1 VLDRYAEGIYLMLLE
16 PAWQGVDDPIERV
29 FALLAKYREL
39 LVATDCF
46 YGCPI
51 GSLALE
57 LHEPDPPVRERL
69 AANFAGWVAAIEA
82 CLEEAGDRLP
92 SDLDRHA
99 LAQLVLSTMEGGVMQ
114 ARTHREL
121 NPFDAGVKL
130 LRDYFDRLAADAA
143 LVEGAAGPSR
153 R

>member
-1 VLDRYAEGIYLMLLE
+1 VRPHAQDPDRS
-16 PAWQGVDDPIERV
+16 
-29 FALLAKYREL
+29 F
-39 LVATDCF
+39 
-46 YGCPI
+46 
-51 GSLALE
+51 
-57 LHEPDPPVRERL
+57 
-69 AANFAGWVAAIEA
+69 

-121 NPFDAGVKL
+121 KPFDAGVKL